1 MEPIVNYLEDTEK
14 KLVKEMSE
22 LFSKMREQRDTM
34 SLQGIETMY
43 TYKPVEGVLYE
54 PCIRI
59 PCTNPNVKRYLST
72 LYYCSH
78 YKLPQDEFVVFI
90 KETQDNGSTY
100 SPGATY
106 YCIALTNY
114 GRFIG
119 TFAVVENRMTGGYK
133 TYGPAANNNE
143 IYDASHGQTPS
154 GKNPII
160 KLDPLPY
167 KLPPWFLQ
175 SFITH
180 GEMYNSIG
188 LQDPNIVTQS
198 LNNTTKTLQFLS
210 KEFYLFAGKWQP
222 HMTVYATIEV
232 DTMRQTI
239 LENTENIQ
247 EISEKNKILEEKNR
261 NLQAELEKLKEQNAA
276 LEKEKTKLLP
286 LEKYKET
293 VLEFM
298 ENHYIGNEPW
308 DNDDTSDKDII
319 EYFSNWHNDKVF
331 MDQYEYDDF
340 MNQQEELNEYRIYKK
355 VKGRKGT
362 G

>member
-22 LFSKMREQRDTM
+22 LFSKMREQRDSM
-34 SLQGIETMY
+34 SLQGIEDMY

-59 PCTNPNVKRYLST
+59 PLT
-72 LYYCSH
+72 LAPQKVHYY
-78 YKLPQDEFVVFI
+78 YNDFTLPKDEYVIFT
-90 KETQDNGSTY
+90 KETVSQNQWSDRIPTY
-100 SPGATY
+100 T
-106 YCIALTNY
+106 CIALTNY
-114 GRFIG
+114 GRYFTTKRIQEDKG
-119 TFAVVENRMTGGYK
+119 
-133 TYGPAANNNE
+133 
-143 IYDASHGQTPS
+143 SHIKYHDS
-154 GKNPII
+154 YHYRNDNIPII

-167 KLPPWFLQ
+167 KIPAHFFKIFLLG
-175 SFITH
+175 F
-180 GEMYNSIG
+180 NIG
-188 LQDPNIVTQS
+188 TIPIDSLHATDGNRYRALQILSDTTTS
-198 LNNTTKTLQFLS
+198 LQELN

-308 DNDDTSDKDII
+308 DHDDTSDKDII

-355 VKGRKGT
+355 VKGRK
-362 G
+362 

>member
-34 SLQGIETMY
+34 SLQGIEDMY

-54 PCIRI
+54 PYLKI
-59 PCTNPNVKRYLST
+59 PSKFSGHS
-72 LYYCSH
+72 YCSNII
-78 YKLPQDEFVVFI
+78 LPKNEYVIFI
-90 KETQDNGSTY
+90 SLSEY
-100 SPGATY
+100 SSDYRNYTHK
-106 YCIALTNY
+106 CIALTNY
-114 GRFIG
+114 GRCFVTNHIS
-119 TFAVVENRMTGGYK
+119 
-133 TYGPAANNNE
+133 ANPGMGNYTSPD
-143 IYDASHGQTPS
+143 ITS
-154 GKNPII
+154 II
-160 KLDPLPY
+160 NIDPLPY
-167 KLPPWFLQ
+167 KIPVYFFNIFLLG
-175 SFITH
+175 FNLGTIPI
-180 GEMYNSIG
+180 NSLHAQDG
-188 LQDPNIVTQS
+188 GRYRALQILSDTTTS
-198 LNNTTKTLQFLS
+198 LQELN

-222 HMTVYATIEV
+222 HMTQYATLDV

-276 LEKEKTKLLP
+276 LEKEKIKLLP
-286 LEKYKET
+286 LEKYKEA

-308 DNDDTSDKDII
+308 DHDDTSDKDII

-331 MDQYEYDDF
+331 MEQYEYDDF

-355 VKGRKGT
+355 VKGRK
-362 G
+362 

>member
-22 LFSKMREQRDTM
+22 LFTKMREQRDTM
-34 SLQGIETMY
+34 SLQGIEDMY

-54 PCIRI
+54 PCVRI
-59 PCTNPNVKRYLST
+59 PCTNPNVKRYSST

-78 YKLPQDEFVVFI
+78 YKLPQDEFIIFI
-90 KETQDNGSTY
+90 KESADQSEQMSSGTKY
-100 SPGATY
+100 C
-106 YCIALTNY
+106 CIALTNY

-119 TFAVVENRMTGGYK
+119 TFAIVQNRQFGGFNS
-133 TYGPAANNNE
+133 YGPAANNNE

-167 KLPPWFLQ
+167 KLPTHFFKIFLLAFKIIDNQ
-175 SFITH
+175 TVSDTTT
-180 GEMYNSIG
+180 S
-188 LQDPNIVTQS
+188 LQE
-198 LNNTTKTLQFLS
+198 LN

-286 LEKYKET
+286 LEKYKEA

-298 ENHYIGNEPW
+298 DNHYIGNEPW
-308 DNDDTSDKDII
+308 DHDDTSDKDII

-331 MDQYEYDDF
+331 MEQYEYDDF

-355 VKGRKGT
+355 VKGRK
-362 G
+362 